1 VKKLKN
7 IEKSQNFSQKLD
19 LLKKKP
25 AGSACAFDE
34 TGIYTHLS
42 IF

>member
-1 VKKLKN
+1 M
-7 IEKSQNFSQKLD
+7 EKSRNFDEKLN

-34 TGIYTHLS
+34 TGIYTQ
-42 IF
+42 I